1 MDEDKQKMD
10 HSLVALE
17 KYLESGVHIGSR
29 FKSGD
34 MRKFIYKCRTDGLCI
49 LDITTLNDRI
59 LIAAKLLS
67 RYEPAKVLIVAG
79 RNYAQKPAKKL
90 ADLTGA
96 KVIIGRFIP
105 GSLTNPGNENF
116 IEPEIIFTADPPV
129 DGQAIRESI
138 KARIPVVSLCDT
150 SNMLK
155 NVDLVIPCNNKG
167 KKALALIYWL
177 LAREILKQR
186 GIIKSDEEFTMTM
199 EDFESKAEREEK
211 DLIKLEDKKPVFGRD
226 RMARGRGGGRG
237 FDKDRRGTRR

>member
-1 MDEDKQKMD
+1 MDEEKQKIE
-10 HSLVALE
+10 HSLVPLE

-29 FKSGD
+29 FKSGE
-34 MRKFIYKCRTDGLCI
+34 MKKFIYKCRSDGLCV
-49 LDITTLNDRI
+49 LDITVLNDRI
-59 LIAAKLLS
+59 MAAAKFLS
-67 RYEPAKVLIVAG
+67 HYEPAKVLIVAG

-90 ADLTGA
+90 AELIGA

-105 GSLTNPGNENF
+105 GSLTNPDNENF
-116 IEPEIIFTADPPV
+116 IEPDVIFTADPPV

-138 KARIPVVSLCDT
+138 KARIPVISLCDT

-167 KKALALIYWL
+167 KKALSLIYWL

-186 GIIKSDEEFTMTM
+186 GIIKSDDEFTTTA

-211 DLIKLEDKKPVFGRD
+211 DLIKFEEKKPMRFSRRD
-226 RMARGRGGGRG
+226 DKNARGMKGR
-237 FDKDRRGTRR
+237 RRR

>member
-1 MDEDKQKMD
+1 MDEEKQKIE
-10 HSLVALE
+10 HALVPLD

-34 MRKFIYKCRTDGLCI
+34 MKKFIYKCRTDGLCV
-49 LDITTLNDRI
+49 LDITALNDRI
-59 LIAAKLLS
+59 MAAAKFLS
-67 RYEPAKVLIVAG
+67 RYDPANVLVVAG

-90 ADLTGA
+90 AEMTGA
-96 KVIIGRFIP
+96 KAIIGRFTP
-105 GSLTNPGNENF
+105 GTLTNPGNENF
-116 IEPEIIFTADPPV
+116 VEPDIIFTADPPV

-138 KARIPVVSLCDT
+138 KARIPVISLCDT

-155 NVDLVIPCNNKG
+155 NVDLAVPCNNKG

-186 GIIKSDEEFTMTM
+186 GIIKSNEEFTAAV

-211 DLIKLEDKKPVFGRD
+211 DLIKIEEKKQRRFF
-226 RMARGRGGGRG
+226 RGGR
-237 FDKDRRGTRR
+237 K

>member
-1 MDEDKQKMD
+1 MDDEEEVQVQKVE

-17 KYLESGVHIGSR
+17 KYLESGVHIGSK

-34 MRKFIYKCRTDGLCI
+34 MKRFIYKCRSDGLCV
-49 LDITTLNDRI
+49 LDITALNDRI
-59 LIAAKLLS
+59 FAAAKFLS
-67 RYEPAKVLIVAG
+67 HYEPSKVLIVAG

-90 ADLTGA
+90 AEMIGA
-96 KVIIGRFIP
+96 KAIIGRFIP

-116 IEPEIIFTADPPV
+116 IEPQVMFTADPPV

-138 KARIPVVSLCDT
+138 KARIPVISLCDT
-150 SNMLK
+150 SNLLK

-186 GIIKSDEEFTMTM
+186 GIIKSDDEFTATAD
-199 EDFESKAEREEK
+199 DFESKAEREEK
-211 DLIKLEDKKPVFGRD
+211 DLLKFVEKKSFGRMGGRDGD
-226 RMARGRGGGRG
+226 RKDSRGRS
-237 FDKDRRGTRR
+237 RR